1 MDRLW
6 TIPCNCFNYYL
17 YFLYSEMEIS
27 ILGHKMRLELI
38 LVCLLVGGFIGV
50 NMFCSCAG
58 GAKEGFQAGTQ
69 LVGAALS
76 YNMGQGVQGS
86 WENEAAAPSGYNSWF
101 KGLEGNTQGLKVPLA
116 DGQLAMFAK
125 NRSSPECCPATYSDS
140 VGCLCAT
147 PEQMKY
153 LNERGGNRTLTS
165 LY

>member
-1 MDRLW
+1 
-6 TIPCNCFNYYL
+6 
-17 YFLYSEMEIS
+17 MEIS
-27 ILGHKMRLELI
+27 ILGHKLRLELI

-76 YNMGQGVQGS
+76 YNMGNGVKGS
-86 WENEAAAPSGYNSWF
+86 WEDSVNTPSGYNSWY
-101 KGLEGNTQGLKVPLA
+101 KGLEGNTQGLTVPLPE
-116 DGQLAMFAK
+116 GQLAMFAD
-125 NRSSPECCPATYSDS
+125 NRSSADCCPATYSNS
-140 VGCLCAT
+140 MGCVCAT

-153 LNERGGNRTLTS
+153 LNERGGNRTLNT